1 MLTRRPLTSAILASL
16 LLPGLALAQDAQQA
30 QPVPQPPPAEVTA
43 EATAEAASAEATA
56 EATTATAP
64 QQAAPA
70 TTGSTS
76 GELDRITV
84 TGSRISRAGFDT
96 LEPAQVIGRETIE
109 AVGATNVAE
118 SLFRQP
124 GFAAGASQA
133 GAQSSF
139 GAGVNFVSRFDLGSH
154 RELVL
159 VNGRRFVSSNPSTQ
173 FGPTAAGLQV
183 DLSVV
188 PTALVERIESIG
200 IGGAPTYGSDA
211 ISGVTNLILR
221 RDFEGVE
228 VSMGV
233 GATDKGD
240 NVRFNLSSTFGHN
253 FADGRGN
260 FTVTAAHDRNN
271 GVLRMQRERY
281 RQGWGFA
288 ANPNAAAIATHT
300 PWRDYATDGRYSTHI
315 PFNSSNS
322 DGVPAAVLIRN
333 MRVARYTWGGLL
345 FPATGSYLKNNA
357 GELRGF
363 GANADQY
370 YHFDNHGN
378 LVTYNPGLPFGT
390 TGTASGGDGVDLN
403 ETGQIT
409 SDLFRS
415 NLFATASYAVN
426 DQLNLFTEV
435 AFFRAEARELVDQS
449 MYNAFNFGGLSAPLT
464 FSVNNPFLNDAARAT
479 LTGLGVTQFRLSR
492 ASRDLVE
499 NNATSESK
507 IQRYVVGA
515 DGYFDIGQR
524 QAQWEVSL
532 NHGRADFEYGQ
543 NSLVQQNFVNAIN
556 VRRDANGNIVCDSS
570 VAGTVADPNCV
581 PLNLFGE
588 NQASAAAKAY
598 VTQYQVSRAENRQ
611 TVFNANM
618 TLGLFDLPGGEFQV
632 NGGYE
637 QRHEK
642 AAFLPSLFQQQGLG
656 RSVPVPVISGSYKTR
671 EVFLEAF
678 APLFGGDASYPGLHR
693 LDLTLKGRHVDN
705 SLAGKFNA
713 FTYGLQWE
721 PIAGLQL
728 RGNKTRSFR
737 APSIVELLQPRGTSF
752 FSIPE
757 PCATA
762 SVNSGVAPA
771 IRARNCQAF
780 YSYYGIDPNNFSA
793 PGSSRQGISEGNMN
807 LRNEVADSW
816 TAGIVW
822 QPSFVPGLTV
832 AADYY
837 KVDITDVIA
846 SLTAADVASG
856 CFDNPDFNTADVP
869 NANAYCSMITRDAP
883 GTPVTAGLANGITTQ
898 YINGPI
904 LSTRVRTAEVN
915 YRWNLNDYGALNL
928 SFQAYLPKSRKYQA
942 VPEVPAA
949 IEYIGEQGYAERQL
963 QWGVNWAGQH
973 WRLGLA
979 ATYNSATVYDLTAT
993 NPAEVREFFV
1003 QDSDTFWDANIGYRF
1018 NDNAR
1023 INLAVRNVQDK
1034 TGFPYLTASALGR
1047 RFMLTT
1053 TLKF

>member
-124 GFAAGASQA
+124 GFSAGASQA
-133 GAQSSF
+133 GNQAGF
-139 GAGVNFVSRFDLGSH
+139 GAGVNFVSRFDLGSN

-173 FGPTAAGLQV
+173 FGPASSGLQV

-271 GVLRMQRERY
+271 GVLQSARERY

-288 ANPNAAAIATHT
+288 PNPDATAIATFT
-300 PWRDYATDGRYSTHI
+300 PWRDPATDGRYLTHI
-315 PFNSSNS
+315 PFNNGNA
-322 DGVPAAVLIRN
+322 DGVPSQIFTKDIRI
-333 MRVARYTWGGLL
+333 ARYTWGGLL
-345 FPATGSYLKNNA
+345 FPATGSAIKNAA

-378 LVTYNPGLPFGT
+378 LVTYNPGTPFGI
-390 TGTASGGDGVDLN
+390 TGTASGGDGVNLS
-403 ETGQIT
+403 EVSQIT

-426 DQLNLFTEV
+426 DRLNLFTEV

-449 MYNAFNFGGLSAPLT
+449 MYNAFNFAGLSAPLT

-479 LTGLGVTQFRLSR
+479 LTGLGVTEFRLSR
-492 ASRDLVE
+492 ASRDLVTG
-499 NNATSESK
+499 NSSSESK

-532 NHGRADFEYGQ
+532 NHGRADFEYGR

-556 VRRDANGNIVCDSS
+556 VTRDANGNIVCDSS

-598 VTQYQVSRAENRQ
+598 VTQYQISRAENRQ

-642 AAFLPSLFQQQGLG
+642 AAFLPSAFQQQGLG
-656 RSVPVPVISGSYKTR
+656 REVAIPAISGSYKTR

-678 APLFGGDASYPGLHR
+678 APLFGGDASYPGLRR

-737 APSIVELLQPRGTSF
+737 APSIVELLQPVSSSF

-757 PCATA
+757 PCST
-762 SVNSGVAPA
+762 SNVNSGTVPA

-780 YSYYGIDPNNFSA
+780 YSYYGVNPNTFSGSTSSL
-793 PGSSRQGISEGNMN
+793 PGTSGGNPE

-837 KVDITDVIA
+837 KIDIKDVITLLSPSAIA
-846 SLTAADVASG
+846 SA
-856 CFDNPDFNTADVP
+856 CFDNPDFNAADVP
-869 NANAYCSMITRDAP
+869 NANEYCSRITRNAP
-883 GTPVTAGLANGITTQ
+883 GSNAAGVANGINTQ
-898 YINGPI
+898 RVNASL

-928 SFQAYLPKSRKYQA
+928 SFQAYLPKTLKSQSTP
-942 VPEVPAA
+942 VVSAA
-949 IEYIGEQGYAERQL
+949 EFIGEQGYPERQF
-963 QWGVNWAGQH
+963 QWGANWAGKH
-973 WRLGLA
+973 WRLGVSA
-979 ATYNSATVYDLTAT
+979 NYSSATVYDLTAT
-993 NPAEVREFFV
+993 NPAEVRDFFV
-1003 QDSDTFWDANIGYRF
+1003 QDSSTTWDANIGYRF
-1018 NDNAR
+1018 SDNAR